1 MMAGETVL
9 TATPYNAVTGNAYA
23 GGNILR
29 LMMTQEVEG
38 YDSRMGWAGFQQWR
52 TIGRTVRKGE
62 KGTSC
67 LTVVIVDRGD
77 GKNGGTRKA
86 RGFSVFHYDQTEPL
100 PESAE

>member
-1 MMAGETVL
+1 MRADTVL
-9 TATPYNAVTGNAYA
+9 SATPYNAVTGNAYA

-29 LMMTQEVEG
+29 LMMTEEVEG

-67 LTVVIVDRGD
+67 LTVVTVDRGAD
-77 GKNGGTRKA
+77 KKGGTRRA
-86 RGFSVFHYDQTEPL
+86 RGFAVFHYDQTEPL
-100 PESAE
+100 PESAD

>member
-1 MMAGETVL
+1 MTIQQIL
-9 TATPYNAVTGNAYA
+9 ATPFNAVTGNEYR

-29 LMMTQEVEG
+29 LMMVQEVEN

-67 LTVVIVDRGD
+67 LTVITVDRGAD
-77 GKNGGTRKA
+77 KKGETRKA

-100 PESAE
+100 PESAD